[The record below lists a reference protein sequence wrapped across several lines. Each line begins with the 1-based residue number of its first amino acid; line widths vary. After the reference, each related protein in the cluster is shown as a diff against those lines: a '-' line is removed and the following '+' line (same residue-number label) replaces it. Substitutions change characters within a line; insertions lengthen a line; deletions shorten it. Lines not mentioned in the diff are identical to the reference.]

1 MSARVWKFLSNT
13 IGKLQSP
20 RPAQQN
26 DNLNNSPSLR
36 QIESNPDTPTRHGN
50 GKNVGE
56 ESAKGGLSTE
66 QDESVLDTPLTK
78 KISSI
83 KEKLEGAVK
92 PITTNEVQDE
102 APEDVTA
109 ENTDNIETEEAPKPT
124 KRSVNGR
131 PVAVPPPRHGRNKRG
146 GSAEKVET
154 LAHTEAPVENTRKTR
169 GRGRPAKNSKIVVQ
183 DEPVVS
189 NTQGEDS
196 NMEEEEAAAVA
207 EPLVKKESSVDN
219 STTRKPRGRGKP
231 SKPKT
236 YEESHQSDA
245 EIMAEEAETS
255 NSNNNPI
262 ENPKTNRS
270 NMKRPLL
277 PKVADQVHVS
287 EPSVDTPPVANNK
300 RRRDVLESSAGSEE
314 PELSSSASVSTN
326 KRRKTSAKPEGP
338 GIPPI
343 GTTQEAKDERR
354 KYMDRERQRRC
365 RQRKKERQQGLQAAE
380 REVVAQAKDERK
392 KAMARERVRRHRDN
406 QRQKQGVDVE
416 TKASGRQ
423 RTREEA
429 RQRDRELIA
438 AGGRNGS
445 RNSVE
450 NESFSE

>member
-50 GKNVGE
+50 SNNVGE
-56 ESAKGGLSTE
+56 ESANGGLSTE
-66 QDESVLDTPLTK
+66 QDESVLDTPLNK
-78 KISSI
+78 KISNI
-83 KEKLEGAVK
+83 KEKLEEAVK
-92 PITTNEVQDE
+92 TIPKNEEEDE
-102 APEDVTA
+102 AQEDVTS
-109 ENTDNIETEEAPKPT
+109 ENSDDIETEVVPKPT
-124 KRSVNGR
+124 KKSVTGKTD
-131 PVAVPPPRHGRNKRG
+131 AVPPPRHGRSKRG
-146 GSAEKVET
+146 GSEEKVEKT
-154 LAHTEAPVENTRKTR
+154 AHTEIPVENTRKTR
-169 GRGRPAKNSKIVVQ
+169 GRGRPAKNSKAVVQ
-183 DEPVVS
+183 DEAIDSTAQAEGS
-189 NTQGEDS
+189 NT
-196 NMEEEEAAAVA
+196 EEEETAEVA
-207 EPLVKKESSVDN
+207 EPLVKNEPSVDN
-219 STTRKPRGRGKP
+219 STTRKPRGRGRP
-231 SKPKT
+231 SKPKV
-236 YEESHQSDA
+236 YAESNQSEA
-245 EIMAEEAETS
+245 EIMAEEVETS

-262 ENPKTNRS
+262 EISKTNRS

-277 PKVADQVHVS
+277 LKVADQVHIP
-287 EPSVDTPPVANNK
+287 EPSIDTPPVANNK
-300 RRRDVLESSAGSEE
+300 RRRDVVEPSAGSEE
-314 PELSSSASVSTN
+314 PEMSSSASVSN

-343 GTTQEAKDERR
+343 RTTQEAKDARR

-365 RQRKKERQQGLQAAE
+365 RQRKKDRQQGLQAAE
-380 REVVAQAKDERK
+380 REVLAQAKDERK

-416 TKASGRQ
+416 TKAPGRQ

-429 RQRDRELIA
+429 RQRDRDLIA
-438 AGGRNGS
+438 AGGRSGA

>member
-50 GKNVGE
+50 SNNVGE
-56 ESAKGGLSTE
+56 ESANGGLSTE
-66 QDESVLDTPLTK
+66 QDESVLDTPLNK
-78 KISSI
+78 KISNI
-83 KEKLEGAVK
+83 KEKLEEAVK
-92 PITTNEVQDE
+92 TVPKNEGEGEVQ
-102 APEDVTA
+102 EDVTS
-109 ENTDNIETEEAPKPT
+109 ENSDDIETEVVPKPT
-124 KRSVNGR
+124 KRLVTGK
-131 PVAVPPPRHGRNKRG
+131 PVAVPPPRHGRSKRG

-154 LAHTEAPVENTRKTR
+154 PAHTEVPVENTRKTR
-169 GRGRPAKNSKIVVQ
+169 GRGRPAKNSKAVVQ
-183 DEPVVS
+183 DEAIAS
-189 NTQGEDS
+189 TAQAEGNNT
-196 NMEEEEAAAVA
+196 EEEETAEVA
-207 EPLVKKESSVDN
+207 ELLVKNEPSVDN
-219 STTRKPRGRGKP
+219 STTRKPRGRGRP
-231 SKPKT
+231 SKLKV
-236 YEESHQSDA
+236 YAESNQSEA
-245 EIMAEEAETS
+245 EIMAEGVETS
-255 NSNNNPI
+255 NSNNPI
-262 ENPKTNRS
+262 EIPKTNRS

-277 PKVADQVHVS
+277 PKVADQVHVPERS
-287 EPSVDTPPVANNK
+287 IDTPPVANNK
-300 RRRDVLESSAGSEE
+300 RRRDVVESSAGSEE
-314 PELSSSASVSTN
+314 PEMSSSARVSN

-338 GIPPI
+338 DIPPI
-343 GTTQEAKDERR
+343 GTTQEAKDARR

-365 RQRKKERQQGLQAAE
+365 RQRKKDRQQGLQAAE
-380 REVVAQAKDERK
+380 REVLAQAKDERK

-429 RQRDRELIA
+429 RQRDRDLIA
-438 AGGRNGS
+438 AGGRCGA

>member
-50 GKNVGE
+50 SNNVGE
-56 ESAKGGLSTE
+56 ESANGGLSTE
-66 QDESVLDTPLTK
+66 QDESVLDTPLNR
-78 KISSI
+78 KISNI

-92 PITTNEVQDE
+92 PITKNEAEDE
-102 APEDVTA
+102 AQEDVT
-109 ENTDNIETEEAPKPT
+109 EEDTDNIETGEAPKPT
-124 KRSVNGR
+124 KRSVNGK
-131 PVAVPPPRHGRNKRG
+131 PIAVPPPRHGRNKRG

-154 LAHTEAPVENTRKTR
+154 LAHTEVPVENTRKTR
-169 GRGRPAKNSKIVVQ
+169 ARGRPAKKTKTVVQ
-183 DEPVVS
+183 DEAVVS
-189 NTQGEDS
+189 TTQGEDN
-196 NMEEEEAAAVA
+196 NMEEEEVA
-207 EPLVKKESSVDN
+207 EPLVKNEPLIDN
-219 STTRKPRGRGKP
+219 STTRKPRGRGRP
-231 SKPKT
+231 SKPKV
-236 YEESHQSDA
+236 YAESNQSET
-245 EIMAEEAETS
+245 EIMAEEVEAS

-277 PKVADQVHVS
+277 PKVADQVHVP
-287 EPSVDTPPVANNK
+287 EPSIDTPPVANNK

-314 PELSSSASVSTN
+314 PEMSSSTVSN

-365 RQRKKERQQGLQAAE
+365 RQRKKDRQQGLQAAE
-380 REVVAQAKDERK
+380 REVLAQAKDERK

-423 RTREEA
+423 RTREDA
-429 RQRDRELIA
+429 RQRDRDLIA
-438 AGGRNGS
+438 AGGRNGAS
-445 RNSVE
+445 NSVE

>member
-20 RPAQQN
+20 RPAQQH
-26 DNLNNSPSLR
+26 DSSNNSPSLR

-50 GKNVGE
+50 SNNVE
-56 ESAKGGLSTE
+56 EELEHAGLSTE
-66 QDESVLDTPLTK
+66 QDDDSVLEAPLN
-78 KISSI
+78 KISNI
-83 KEKLEGAVK
+83 KEKLEGAAK
-92 PITTNEVQDE
+92 PITKNEVEDE
-102 APEDVTA
+102 PEEDVTA
-109 ENTDNIETEEAPKPT
+109 ENTDNIGTEEAPKPT
-124 KRSVNGR
+124 KKSVNGK
-131 PVAVPPPRHGRNKRG
+131 PVAVLPPRQGRNKRG

-154 LAHTEAPVENTRKTR
+154 LAHPEVPVENTRKTR
-169 GRGRPAKNSKIVVQ
+169 GRGRPAKNTKPVVEDEAIVSTTQAEDNAVKEEEIAEVAELSIK
-183 DEPVVS
+183 DEP
-189 NTQGEDS
+189 
-196 NMEEEEAAAVA
+196 
-207 EPLVKKESSVDN
+207 SVDN
-219 STTRKPRGRGKP
+219 STNRKSRGRGRP
-231 SKPKT
+231 SKPKS
-236 YEESHQSDA
+236 YEESHQSEA
-245 EIMAEEAETS
+245 EIVAEEVEAS
-255 NSNNNPI
+255 NSDNPI
-262 ENPKTNRS
+262 ENPHTNRS
-270 NMKRPLL
+270 NAKRPLL

-287 EPSVDTPPVANNK
+287 ESSIDTPPVANNK
-300 RRRDVLESSAGSEE
+300 RRRDVLESSVGTEDRE
-314 PELSSSASVSTN
+314 MSSSASVSN

-365 RQRKKERQQGLQAAE
+365 RQRKKDRQQGLQEAE
-380 REVVAQAKDERK
+380 REVLAQAKDERK

-438 AGGRNGS
+438 GGGRSGA
-445 RNSVE
+445 RNSTE

>member
-50 GKNVGE
+50 SNNVGE
-56 ESAKGGLSTE
+56 ESANGRLSIE
-66 QDESVLDTPLTK
+66 QDESVLDTPLNK
-78 KISSI
+78 KISNI

-92 PITTNEVQDE
+92 PITKNEVQDE
-102 APEDVTA
+102 AQEDVTA
-109 ENTDNIETEEAPKPT
+109 ENTDNIEADEAPKPT
-124 KRSVNGR
+124 KRSVNGK
-131 PVAVPPPRHGRNKRG
+131 PIAVPPPRHGRNTRG

-154 LAHTEAPVENTRKTR
+154 LAHTEIPVENTRKAR
-169 GRGRPAKNSKIVVQ
+169 GRGRPAKNTKTVVQ
-183 DEPVVS
+183 DEAIVS
-189 NTQGEDS
+189 TKQVEDN

-207 EPLVKKESSVDN
+207 EPLVKNEPSVDN
-219 STTRKPRGRGKP
+219 STTRKPRGRGRP
-231 SKPKT
+231 SKPKA
-236 YEESHQSDA
+236 YEESHQLEA
-245 EIMAEEAETS
+245 EIMADEVEAS

-277 PKVADQVHVS
+277 PKVADQVHVP
-287 EPSVDTPPVANNK
+287 EPSIDTPPLVNNK
-300 RRRDVLESSAGSEE
+300 RRRDVLESSAGSQE
-314 PELSSSASVSTN
+314 PEMSSSANVSN

-365 RQRKKERQQGLQAAE
+365 RQRKKDRQQGLQAAE
-380 REVVAQAKDERK
+380 REVLAQAKDERK

-438 AGGRNGS
+438 AGGGNGA
-445 RNSVE
+445 RNSTE

>member
-50 GKNVGE
+50 SNNVGE
-56 ESAKGGLSTE
+56 ESAHEGLSTE
-66 QDESVLDTPLTK
+66 QDESVLDTPLSK
-78 KISSI
+78 KISNI
-83 KEKLEGAVK
+83 KEKLEEAVK
-92 PITTNEVQDE
+92 PTTKNDVQDE
-102 APEDVTA
+102 VPEDVTA
-109 ENTDNIETEEAPKPT
+109 ENTDNIETQEAPKPT
-124 KRSVNGR
+124 KRSGNGK
-131 PVAVPPPRHGRNKRG
+131 PVAVLPPRHGRNKRG

-154 LAHTEAPVENTRKTR
+154 LAHTEEPVENTRKTR
-169 GRGRPAKNSKIVVQ
+169 GRGRPAKNTKTVVQ
-183 DEPVVS
+183 DEAIAS
-189 NTQGEDS
+189 TAQAEGNS
-196 NMEEEEAAAVA
+196 MEEEETAEVA
-207 EPLVKKESSVDN
+207 ESLAKNEPSVDN
-219 STTRKPRGRGKP
+219 STSRKPRGRGRP
-231 SKPKT
+231 SKPKV
-236 YEESHQSDA
+236 YAESNQSET
-245 EIMAEEAETS
+245 EIMAEEVETS

-277 PKVADQVHVS
+277 PKVADQVHVP
-287 EPSVDTPPVANNK
+287 EPSIDTPPVANNK
-300 RRRDVLESSAGSEE
+300 RRKDVLESSAGSEE
-314 PELSSSASVSTN
+314 PEMSSSASVSN

-343 GTTQEAKDERR
+343 GTTQEAKDARR

-365 RQRKKERQQGLQAAE
+365 RQRKKDRQQGLQAVE
-380 REVVAQAKDERK
+380 REALAQAKDERK

-406 QRQKQGVDVE
+406 QRPKQGVDVE
-416 TKASGRQ
+416 TKVSGRQ

-438 AGGRNGS
+438 SGGRNGAS
-445 RNSVE
+445 NSVE

>member
-20 RPAQQN
+20 RPAQQH
-26 DNLNNSPSLR
+26 DNSNNSPSLR

-50 GKNVGE
+50 SKNVGE
-56 ESAKGGLSTE
+56 ELENAGLSTE
-66 QDESVLDTPLTK
+66 QDDSVLDAPLD
-78 KISSI
+78 KISNI

-92 PITTNEVQDE
+92 PITKNEVEDE
-102 APEDVTA
+102 PEEDVTA
-109 ENTDNIETEEAPKPT
+109 ENPDNIEAEEAPKPT
-124 KRSVNGR
+124 KKSANGK
-131 PVAVPPPRHGRNKRG
+131 PVAVLPPRQGRNKRG

-154 LAHTEAPVENTRKTR
+154 LAHTEVPVENTRKTR
-169 GRGRPAKNSKIVVQ
+169 GRGRPAKNAKPAVE
-183 DEPVVS
+183 DETIAPT
-189 NTQGEDS
+189 TQAED
-196 NMEEEEAAAVA
+196 NGVEEEEIAEVA
-207 EPLVKKESSVDN
+207 ELSIKDEPSVDN
-219 STTRKPRGRGKP
+219 STNRKPRGRGRP
-231 SKPKT
+231 SKPKS
-236 YEESHQSDA
+236 YEESHQSEA
-245 EIMAEEAETS
+245 ETMAEEVEAS
-255 NSNNNPI
+255 NSNNPI
-262 ENPKTNRS
+262 EKPHANRS
-270 NMKRPLL
+270 NAKRPLL

-287 EPSVDTPPVANNK
+287 ESSIDTPPVANNK
-300 RRRDVLESSAGSEE
+300 RRRDVLESSVGTED
-314 PELSSSASVSTN
+314 PEMSSSASVSN

-365 RQRKKERQQGLQAAE
+365 RQRKKDRQQGLQEAE
-380 REVVAQAKDERK
+380 REVLAQAKDERK

-406 QRQKQGVDVE
+406 QRQKQGVEVE

-438 AGGRNGS
+438 GGGRSGA
-445 RNSVE
+445 RNSTE